1 MALSGS
7 LDTSSNAFWAT
18 DGSRYF
24 VLEWSTTQHTD
35 SNHPYGWS
43 HVSWTFKGGGT
54 SNQWIACKNWQYQV
68 HTFHSGLHSATT
80 RLYRD
85 TVLDTGSI
93 NVFHDENGNASFS
106 LGISGYIH
114 NYGAAYERKNSKT
127 ETLDQI
133 TYYWDININNLDGNQ
148 DCTIASFNEYINN
161 KKVNNTP
168 LWNELDGHNWQPY
181 NTLVEIGELTI
192 NPQKPYLE
200 IEKVCHIDRTTEIQK
215 SANGRYGFRLTK
227 KDGIE
232 VFVKYKSTGLFF
244 DLKGGQWNNSP
255 YTSLIATYNSNKMKY
270 LVEES
275 GKLIEKTAET
285 SKIAIPIR
293 TGYKFKGW
301 KNSNGEYVF
310 DENGKYNPSLIG
322 TWTTDGRYLLCN
334 DTTVYADWEIQNV
347 AYVNTG
353 NNEWKL
359 ATTYVMTDNNEWKP
373 AIMYVKTSDGWKQSV
388 V

>member
-24 VLEWSTTQHTD
+24 VLEWSATQHKNLD
-35 SNHPYGWS
+35 YPNGWS

-54 SNQWIACKNWQYQV
+54 SNQWINCKNWQYQV
-68 HTFHSGLHSATT
+68 HTYHSGLHSATT
-80 RLYRD
+80 PLYRG

-93 NVFHDENGNASFS
+93 NVFHDENGNASFG
-106 LGISGYIH
+106 LGISGYIY

-127 ETLDQI
+127 ETLNQI
-133 TYYWDININNLDGNQ
+133 TYYWDININNLNKTQ
-148 DCTIASFNEYINN
+148 EWTIASFNEYINN
-161 KKVNNTP
+161 KKVNSTP
-168 LWNELDGHNWQPY
+168 IWNELDGYQFQPY

-200 IEKVCHIDRTTEIQK
+200 IDKVCHIDRETEIQK
-215 SANGRYGFRLTK
+215 STSGRYGFKLTK
-227 KDGIE
+227 NDGIE
-232 VFVKYKSTGLFF
+232 VFVKYKSTTLTF
-244 DLKGGQWNNSP
+244 DLNDGSDSTD
-255 YTSLIATYNSNKMKY
+255 YRTMTYNSSSD
-270 LVEES
+270 LAPV
-275 GKLIEKTAET
+275 
-285 SKIAIPIR
+285 PVR

-334 DTTVYADWEIQNV
+334 DTTVYADWEIQNI

-353 NNEWKL
+353 DNEWKL
-359 ATTYVMTDNNEWKP
+359 ATTYIMTDDNKWKP
-373 AIMYVKTSDGWKQSV
+373 AIMYIMTENGWKQSV
-388 V
+388 VK